1 MSDLPSSDILGVPI
15 HNVDAAQAL
24 DSMVRFI
31 DSGAPHQVCTVN
43 PEFIM
48 RARRDPEFVAV
59 LRRADL
65 CLADGVGVLWA
76 GRVLGRPFRA
86 RVTGVDTTVR
96 QLAALAARRGD
107 RVYLLGAAP
116 GVAERAAAVL
126 QAECPGL
133 IVAGTFAGSPDVA
146 EEDAIVARVRAARPH
161 ILWVAYGAPAQD
173 KWLARNLA
181 RCEVP
186 LGVGVGGA
194 FDFISGVSRRAPV
207 WVQWLG
213 LEWLHRLV
221 HEPWRWRRMIALPRF
236 VVRVLWDRITNE
248 HTG

>member
-1 MSDLPSSDILGVPI
+1 MSDLPSTEILGVPI
-15 HNVDAAQAL
+15 HNVDVARAL
-24 DSMVRFI
+24 DCMVRFI

-48 RARRDPEFVAV
+48 RARRDPEFMAV

-96 QLAALAARRGD
+96 RLAVLAARRGD

-116 GVAERAAAVL
+116 GVAERTAAVL

-133 IVAGTFAGSPDVA
+133 VVAGTFAGSSDLA

-181 RCEVP
+181 RCDVP
-186 LGVGVGGA
+186 LGIGVGGA
-194 FDFISGVSRRAPV
+194 FDFISGVSQRAPV
-207 WVQWLG
+207 WVQRLG
-213 LEWLHRLV
+213 LEWLHRLAC
-221 HEPWRWRRMIALPRF
+221 EPWRWRRMTALPQF
-236 VVRVLWDRITNE
+236 VVQILWDRIT
-248 HTG
+248 T

>member
-1 MSDLPSSDILGVPI
+1 MSDLSVADILGVPI
-15 HNVDAAQAL
+15 HRVDESQAL
-24 DSMVRFI
+24 ECMVRFI
-31 DSGAPHQVCTVN
+31 DSGTPHQVCTVN

-48 RARRDPEFVAV
+48 RSRNDPEFLSV

-76 GRVLGRPFRA
+76 GRLLRRPFPA

-96 QLAALAARRGD
+96 RLAAVAAAHGY

-116 GVAERAAAVL
+116 GVAERTAAIL

-133 IVAGTFAGSPDVA
+133 IVAGTFSGSPSPTD
-146 EEDAIVARVRAARPH
+146 EGAIVERVRAARPH

-173 KWLARNLA
+173 KWVARNLA
-181 RCEVP
+181 RCDVP
-186 LGVGVGGA
+186 LGIGVGGA
-194 FDFISGVSRRAPV
+194 FDFISGVSRRAPARI
-207 WVQWLG
+207 QRLG

-221 HEPWRWRRMIALPRF
+221 CEPWRWRRMTALPQF
-236 VVRVLWDRITNE
+236 ALYVIWSRIT
-248 HTG
+248 G